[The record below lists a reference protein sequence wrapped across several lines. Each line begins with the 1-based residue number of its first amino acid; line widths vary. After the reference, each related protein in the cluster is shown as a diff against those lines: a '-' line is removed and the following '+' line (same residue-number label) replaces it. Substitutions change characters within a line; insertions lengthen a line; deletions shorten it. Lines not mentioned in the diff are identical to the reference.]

1 MVIQSSRAQNFG
13 GVHEI
18 IVKAT
23 KKSIKNILVNAD
35 INDEELLTA
44 FVGAEIL
51 INSRP
56 LTYQSSYPADNVPLI
71 PNHFLY
77 GHLTPDSVDEIHFNL
92 KIRWRQVQELVRLFW
107 QAWLEEWIPSLNS
120 RKKWD
125 SVKDDFKVGDV
136 VLVLSTDTPRG
147 NGPLGRITKTITG

>member
-56 LTYQSSYPADNVPLI
+56 LTY
-71 PNHFLY
+71 
-77 GHLTPDSVDEIHFNL
+77 
-92 KIRWRQVQELVRLFW
+92 
-107 QAWLEEWIPSLNS
+107 
-120 RKKWD
+120 
-125 SVKDDFKVGDV
+125 
-136 VLVLSTDTPRG
+136 
-147 NGPLGRITKTITG
+147 